1 MKTTHFRRF
10 FLTIIS
16 VLMVGVFS
24 CICVSADELD
34 TAEPIKLGQEK
45 SITAYKGEEDIYW
58 SHYYKFTAPYTGL
71 FEVSSTPF
79 EDNSIKVTDL
89 EGHDISYAEYNP
101 YTKRVESAVDLVKGR
116 VYYIKIDGCEEY
128 SRFPQITIRTSIK
141 KHSHRLGSY
150 TYTYDSDRGLFYREC
165 LCNDCVYKNLFFKYK
180 PSISKLTKGKKK
192 ITARISYKYDYGP
205 FQIQYSTNK
214 SFKKAKT
221 TTMFY
226 RGSKTIK
233 KLSKKKT
240 YYVRVRAYTT
250 EDNGISN
257 VKVYSPRSAVKKV
270 KTK

>member
-10 FLTIIS
+10 FLTIIF

-79 EDNSIKVTDL
+79 EDNSIRVTDL

-128 SRFPQITIRTSIK
+128 SRFPQSTIRTSIK

-165 LCNDCVYKNLFFKYK
+165 LCNDCVYKNLFLKYK

-250 EDNGISN
+250 EDNGISK
-257 VKVYSPRSAVKKV
+257 VKVYSPWSAVKKV

>member
-79 EDNSIKVTDL
+79 ESNSISVTDL
-89 EGHDISYAEYNP
+89 EGHYICGSDYNP
-101 YTKRVESAVDLVKGR
+101 YTKKVDSVADLVKGR
-116 VYYIKIDGCEEY
+116 VYYIEIQGYEDY
-128 SRFPQITIRTSIK
+128 SEHSQIAIQTSIK

-150 TYTYDSDRGLFYREC
+150 TYVCSDYTGLFYREC
-165 LCNDCVYKNLFFKYK
+165 LCNNCGYKNLFFKDR

-192 ITARISYKYDYGP
+192 FTARIRYKYDVQ
-205 FQIQYSTNK
+205 FQLQYSTNK
-214 SFKKAKT
+214 NFKKAKST
-221 TTMFY
+221 TLFVY
-226 RGSKTIK
+226 ESKTIK
-233 KLSKKKT
+233 KLRKKKT

-257 VKVYSPRSAVKKV
+257 VKVYSPWSAVKKV